1 MKNSCFFT
9 GLFPG
14 GTRLFQRCT
23 GFSWQNEDENWIP
36 HGEPPP
42 RARRPPP
49 THRTSGPPSR
59 HGGVPR
65 ASDPPESVCT
75 RQKGR
80 RVASAQRAA
89 DAADG
94 SDSAGAAHGGEEWKA
109 THHSSRL
116 SSSNPRNCSVDTLCS
131 PHSRRRRPS
140 RLHHHLPP
148 DWAGWSRCCTTGL
161 SGLATAGPGSVGWW
175 PGSGVFGPRASRTW
189 SATALGPSR
198 RWATRWAPR
207 GSNSCSM
214 PPRTGRLA
222 EVLAVPYV

>member
-116 SSSNPRNCSVDTLCS
+116 SSSTPVTAPLTRSAARTRAAAARRGCITTCRLTGQGGHGVVPLASVAW
-131 PHSRRRRPS
+131 R
-140 RLHHHLPP
+140 
-148 DWAGWSRCCTTGL
+148 
-161 SGLATAGPGSVGWW
+161 
-175 PGSGVFGPRASRTW
+175 
-189 SATALGPSR
+189 
-198 RWATRWAPR
+198 
-207 GSNSCSM
+207 
-214 PPRTGRLA
+214 RLA
-222 EVLAVPYV
+222 RGPWDGGQAAEYSGQGLLERGQLLPWVHRGGGRRDGRREGRTAARCRLARAG